1 LTASAAHVSPEP
13 MRTLAVTVPPLTTLT
28 ADKVVPNTIWPR
40 PSPHALATSAIHHSL
55 HFILADPILNQMVNL
70 PGDLDSTFA
79 ALSDPTRR
87 AILAKLSEGE
97 QNVSTLAAPL
107 PMSLVAVGKHL
118 AVLEKAGLVRSRKA
132 GRTRICALTPAP
144 LGRAAD
150 WIDGYRNFWSTR
162 LDALA
167 SYLVNKEE
175 EA

>member
-1 LTASAAHVSPEP
+1 
-13 MRTLAVTVPPLTTLT
+13 MT
-28 ADKVVPNTIWPR
+28 AD
-40 PSPHALATSAIHHSL
+40 L
-55 HFILADPILNQMVNL
+55 ILNQMVNL
-70 PGDLDSTFA
+70 PAELDSTFA

-118 AVLEKAGLVRSRKA
+118 AVLEKAGLVQSRKA

-150 WIDGYRNFWSTR
+150 WIDGYRRFWTAR

-167 SYLVNKEE
+167 SYLVNKGE

>member
-1 LTASAAHVSPEP
+1 LH
-13 MRTLAVTVPPLTTLT
+13 LAVKNL
-28 ADKVVPNTIWPR
+28 
-40 PSPHALATSAIHHSL
+40 
-55 HFILADPILNQMVNL
+55 ILNQVVNL
-70 PGDLDSTFA
+70 LAELDSTFG

-118 AVLEKAGLVRSRKA
+118 AVLEKAGLVTSRKA

-150 WIDGYRNFWSTR
+150 WIDGYRSFWSTR

-167 SYLVNKEE
+167 SYLTSKEE
-175 EA
+175 QA